1 MLRQV
6 AGNLAKVLKGN
17 PLHSQSIRKG
27 IRLGPIRRGRGVR
40 GRGGG
45 GEQQKGLSAAK
56 VPLLQKLGH
65 LLSNL
70 SASPMVELV
79 LGDPIDGGNGLES
92 KLWRG

>member
-1 MLRQV
+1 MR
-6 AGNLAKVLKGN
+6 
-17 PLHSQSIRKG
+17 
-27 IRLGPIRRGRGVR
+27 
-40 GRGGG
+40 
-45 GEQQKGLSAAK
+45 AAK

>member
-1 MLRQV
+1 MAL
-6 AGNLAKVLKGN
+6 LE
-17 PLHSQSIRKG
+17 
-27 IRLGPIRRGRGVR
+27 RGRGVR
-40 GRGGG
+40 G

-92 KLWRG
+92 KLWRGENELKVGQGEKRDKLAHLEGASQAAS